1 MGLNKKSIPCGGL
14 IGNTFGRLTVLKEYS
29 NKEYILCECSC
40 SCGGKTTST
49 RREGLLSGR
58 TQSCGCI
65 RKERSIEFNKSRFD
79 PNAISKSVE
88 YRILSRA
95 KSRAKQNNI
104 PFNLTLE
111 DIIIPDTC
119 PLLGIPLEIQLKKG
133 YHPNS
138 PSLDKI
144 IPEKG
149 YIKGNVWVISN
160 RANTLKNDASLK
172 ELELLV
178 ENLKCYSSSS
188 SSNSS
193 EYSFS

>member
-1 MGLNKKSIPCGGL
+1 MSMSLNKKSIPCGGL
-14 IGNTFGRLTVLKEYS
+14 VGKTFGRLTVEKEYS
-29 NKEYILCECSC
+29 NKKYILCECSC

-65 RKERSIEFNKSRFD
+65 RKERSVEFNKSRFD

-88 YRILSRA
+88 YRILTRA
-95 KSRAKQNNI
+95 KSRAKQKNI

-111 DIIIPDTC
+111 DIEVPETC
-119 PLLGIPLEIQLKKG
+119 PLLGIPIEIQPKKG

-160 RANTLKNDASLK
+160 RANTLKNDATIQELK
-172 ELELLV
+172 TLV
-178 ENLKCYSSSS
+178 ENLEKL
-188 SSNSS
+188 
-193 EYSFS
+193 